1 MLPEASGSTLSSG
14 GYGDFTDNTL
24 GNIHIVQSL
33 YPTLFTQGVA
43 TNSFDSGSDTIHGN
57 GSRDIIFGSGG
68 AVDELHGYNSSDIIV
83 GDFAVIHLDS
93 MVDYLYGIY
102 SVDSHNCTE
111 GGGQNVITGDD
122 DHDIIVGKQYQTALD
137 HGVVCVCPSTNRYCM
152 LLLLFR
158 WWTFCG

>member
-68 AVDELHGYNSSDIIV
+68 AVDELHGYNSSAIIV
-83 GDFAVIHLDS
+83 GDFSVIHLDS
-93 MVDYLYGIY
+93 MVDYLYEIF

-111 GGGQNVITGDD
+111 DGGQNVINGDD
-122 DHDIIVGKQYQTALD
+122 DYGIIVGKQHQVLTDIACCFYYQGGGQNILTSNITIHL
-137 HGVVCVCPSTNRYCM
+137 
-152 LLLLFR
+152 
-158 WWTFCG
+158 